1 MARLKTACLRTARV
15 GAEMRKLRLVGL
27 SPDCQ
32 DVVFVDDAG
41 QEFAAPADD
50 RLRAALRGDRAR
62 LGQLEIEMESA
73 LRPRDIQARIRAGE
87 APEAV
92 AALAGVP
99 VEKIMPYSVPVIAE
113 RQHVAELA
121 GRSHVRRKNA
131 DSPSRRLHDVVAER
145 LRGRGVDP
153 ANTHWDAWRRDDGR
167 WIVQATYHSGESE
180 RVASFVFDSVGRYS
194 LAEDDEAKWL
204 TGESQ
209 HTSKGPQPREAAKP
223 MGRRLAAVPATEDL
237 LTLTEAELDDVSE
250 VSDDLTAVIR
260 AVREI
265 GAQPTDEEDDSAGDK
280 PRPTG
285 DGDVDNDGGHDDGD
299 VDDGE
304 IAPPVSKADV
314 STPTDDS
321 AREDPV
327 IEAASDRRRK
337 AGRRV
342 SVPSWDEIMLGRR
355 GER

>member
-1 MARLKTACLRTARV
+1 
-15 GAEMRKLRLVGL
+15 MRKLRLIGL
-27 SPDCQ
+27 SPDRQ

-41 QEFAAPADD
+41 QEFAASADD
-50 RLRAALRGDRAR
+50 RMRAALRGDRAR

-92 AALAGVP
+92 AAMAGVP

-121 GRSHVRRKNA
+121 GRCHVRRKNT
-131 DSPSRRLHDVVAER
+131 DSPSRRLSDVVAER

-153 ANTHWDAWRRDDGR
+153 ATTKWDAWRRDDGR

-194 LAEDDEAKWL
+194 LADDDEAKWL
-204 TGESQ
+204 TGETQ

-223 MGRRLAAVPATEDL
+223 SERRLAAVPNGEDL
-237 LTLTEAELDDVSE
+237 LTLTDSELDDVSE
-250 VSDDLTAVIR
+250 VSDDLTAVVR
-260 AVREI
+260 AVREAAVEPSDVEHEATAI
-265 GAQPTDEEDDSAGDK
+265 ATELPDQRTTSDD
-280 PRPTG
+280 
-285 DGDVDNDGGHDDGD
+285 VEVHDDVEVPSSSSDD
-299 VDDGE
+299 VPAVD
-304 IAPPVSKADV
+304 ADE
-314 STPTDDS
+314 T
-321 AREDPV
+321 AAKDPEV
-327 IEAASDRRRK
+327 EAVSDRRRK

-342 SVPSWDEIMLGRR
+342 SVPSWDEIMLGRG